1 MRKYI
6 AMSLLL
12 CAAALSACGPKGGQN
27 SEENSTNPWQLDQFA
42 DLRIMRYE
50 IPEWDSL
57 TPQQHVLCYYLSQA
71 ALCGRD
77 ILWDQNYEH
86 NLAIRHILE
95 GIYRGYKGDTD
106 DAQWK
111 AFEVYL
117 KRVWF
122 SNGIHTRLR

>member
-71 ALCGRD
+71 AL
-77 ILWDQNYEH
+77 
-86 NLAIRHILE
+86 
-95 GIYRGYKGDTD
+95 
-106 DAQWK
+106 
-111 AFEVYL
+111 
-117 KRVWF
+117 
-122 SNGIHTRLR
+122 